1 LTPVLVTT
9 SGQQAASVEANF
21 YRLAPSAYVDG
32 LGDLQMTLTQQRPK
46 PLTIQADNVPQEL
59 KGYQQFVCWN
69 YQPRGEGWTKVPV
82 QPNGEPASSTDPQT
96 WRTFDECLEA
106 YHAGRCDG
114 VGFVTSENDPF
125 VLIDL
130 DHVMPSDGPMVPWAN
145 EIVRASI
152 NEDCYV
158 EISVGG
164 DGIHIIGR
172 GPQGFRGRKANQ
184 IEIYSSG
191 RFFTITGCI
200 P

>member
-1 LTPVLVTT
+1 MN
-9 SGQQAASVEANF
+9 AN
-21 YRLAPSAYVDG
+21 LK
-32 LGDLQMTLTQQRPK
+32 RPI
-46 PLTIQADNVPQEL
+46 PLTIQPADIPQEL
-59 KGYQQFVCWN
+59 KDYHQFVCWT
-69 YQPRGEGWTKVPV
+69 YQPRGDKWTKVPV

-96 WRTFDECLEA
+96 WHSFDECIKA

-130 DHVMPSDGPMVPWAN
+130 DHVMPSDGPMLPWARD
-145 EIVRASI
+145 IVRAAIS
-152 NEDCYV
+152 DGCYV
-158 EISVGG
+158 EVSVGG
-164 DGIHIIGR
+164 DGVHIIGR